1 MLRTG
6 YRGLSAKRGH
16 RSGRAPPLYKRR
28 STVPISDRGK
38 KWNIR
43 SRTLPLFI
51 VALLLTVNLM
61 FPVDQ
66 IAVGEGRSSS
76 PDYGIFDRISHL
88 NDEQETR
95 VDDEDVV
102 KSVEDTLGW
111 ISTHEYDF
119 EPTDTSSFNIERIT
133 YDEPLT
139 KSPVIFD
146 ALSSHPIIN
155 NTEVLDWLL
164 PAPLSDQGT
173 FNYLVFT
180 GVSGVDTWS
189 LGSMVPRIGLF
200 TDSSLDKWLYID
212 ADGDPDTGD
221 TGGYDLRARM
231 TFARDILERDWEVTL
246 FPPSLSF
253 QNAGMRMEV
262 EALDTTHGSSDLGGN
277 IFFVKGISYEGRN
290 YIWSMGYGLETFQ
303 DRLEVNILAKKW
315 TAEPDTGIITQ
326 LLSGNINLRDMNFLD
341 IMGPYTISYDF
352 NTPPEGFDI
361 FISVMRVQ
369 DQVLRDMAYLN
380 LDLASDETHDT
391 VIEQGRILLKVKDMG
406 SQIDGIEWRAG
417 VDGKDLSDT
426 LDFTLRYAEFGE
438 DLVDAQFSVP
448 VLPTNLIINIS
459 AQERDGKNETI
470 VDIITPEGID
480 MFILKESYYRNWTKG
495 APLGVPD
502 VMELVIEDV
511 PPSIHIQTTSSV
523 PFETEDGSVST
534 ITGSI
539 LDVFMGQTSSR
550 FYRIGTI
557 LREIPRSVKD
567 LPGNKGWTTVDCFG
581 EKIGSV
587 DYSYSNE
594 KYIKGSGNLI
604 GFYVQDNGDTA
615 ISLHV
620 EDVSYYST
628 RFMDQNEMSIMIED
642 APTIKIVALDGA
654 RISSLELVDPPSRID
669 IETSS
674 TMITYRGTKG
684 GVADDL
690 GALRYR
696 LREDDI
702 LFDVNIID
710 VPSDI
715 RINKGGGLMDI
726 SIGGGS
732 VGAVELFVSNSTSL
746 PPLSMVERNF
756 VSVRI
761 ENGSCAMGFRI
772 NRLKG
777 LTYHNGSLPFIN
789 ISTAAEANFYA
800 LVEDADSELH
810 LRCVFKP
817 LPAYTHIN
825 LNTILDRPEFAFPDL
840 AGIQSITEYADML
853 FSLSTIAQ
861 DILSVVSGLSESL
874 TNAVGTYSTDL
885 SIKWDLAQED
895 RQMDLILEIEKK
907 GKHDLPD
914 PHWTHG
920 IWIEQVGS
928 GKDGSL
934 KGRIFL
940 QGMPARGEMDLSFSS
955 ETMSA
960 RFDLEGYSPDHDWML
975 IRTSGVQDRDISLYL
990 TEFKK
995 GMNLKADMNIVT
1007 NLSIGGRMIIDLE
1020 VDITDVAGEPIALG
1034 PMLGTLRQASPIL
1047 SVRQMYL
1054 PRIPSSLRFNASLE
1068 DGIELDYTA
1077 SQEIEY
1083 LYFKI
1088 LKYMDG
1094 RWSQIYAVFG
1104 DIPLEFSISMTQNP
1118 SFSIQDPFPLQG
1130 LPELTLETSSSKL
1143 DMFISYDGSGVGQR
1157 GRYQVYGEDIG
1168 NTRTYLTGDQYIID
1182 SDGISFLSI
1191 EMDRIPTMESF
1202 TITSMQILAED
1213 LEHMKMSIDMLWGVY
1228 PIFRIDETRGGG
1240 LQVRLSGDI
1249 HQGGRDISPNI
1260 FLITLKKKTILGIPV
1275 VTGVS
1280 VTRDSTV
1287 VDLSSGD
1294 GNTVLPAPML
1304 TFWYWSLGSIFGGG

>member
-1 MLRTG
+1 MLRSG
-6 YRGLSAKRGH
+6 YRGISAKRG
-16 RSGRAPPLYKRR
+16 SGTIRAPPLYRRR
-28 STVPISDRGK
+28 STTPISDRGK
-38 KWNIR
+38 KWNMR
-43 SRTLPLFI
+43 SGTLPLFI
-51 VALLLTVNLM
+51 VVLLLTVNLM

-66 IAVGEGRSSS
+66 TVVGEDRSSS
-76 PDYGIFDRISHL
+76 PDYGIFDRISRL
-88 NDEQETR
+88 IDEQETR
-95 VDDEDVV
+95 VDDEEVV
-102 KSVEDTLGW
+102 KSVETTLGG
-111 ISTHEYDF
+111 ISTREYDF

-146 ALSSHPIIN
+146 ALNSHPIIN

-164 PAPLSDQGT
+164 PSPLSNQGT

-180 GVSGVDTWS
+180 DVDDNETWN
-189 LGSMVPRIGLF
+189 LGSIVPRIGLF
-200 TDSSLDKWLYID
+200 TDSALDKWLYID
-212 ADGDPDTGD
+212 VDADPDTGD
-221 TGGYDLRARM
+221 PDGYDLRARM
-231 TFARDILERDWEVTL
+231 TFARDLLERDWDVTL
-246 FPPSLSF
+246 IPPTISF
-253 QNAGMRMEV
+253 QNAGLKMEV
-262 EALDTTHGSSDLGGN
+262 EALDTTNGSSDTGGS
-277 IFFVKGISYEGRN
+277 IYFVKGISYEGKN
-290 YIWSMGYGLETFQ
+290 YLWSIGFGLETFQ
-303 DRLEVNILAKKW
+303 DRLEVKLLAKKW
-315 TAEPDTGIITQ
+315 TAKPDTTIIAQ
-326 LLSGNINLRDMNFLD
+326 LLSGSIDLQDMNFLE

-352 NTPPEGFDI
+352 DTPPVGFDI
-361 FISVMRVQ
+361 YISVMRVQ
-369 DQVLRDMAYLN
+369 DRTLRDMAYLN
-380 LDLASDETHDT
+380 LDLARDPSHER
-391 VIEQGRILLKVKDMG
+391 VIDHGRLILKVMDMG

-417 VDGKDLSDT
+417 PEGNDLSDT
-426 LDFTLRYAEFGE
+426 LSFTLRYAEFGD
-438 DLVDAQFSVP
+438 DLVDAQFSIP

-470 VDIITPEGID
+470 VDIVTPEGID

-502 VMELVIEDV
+502 VMELIIEDV
-511 PPSIHIQTTSSV
+511 PPQVHIQTTSSV

-557 LREIPRSVKD
+557 LREVPRSVKD
-567 LPGNKGWTTVDCFG
+567 LPGNKGWTTIDCFG

-587 DYSYSNE
+587 DYSYSND

-620 EDVSYYST
+620 EDVSHYST
-628 RFMDQNEMSIMIED
+628 RFMDRNEMSIMIED
-642 APTIKIVALDGA
+642 AGAIKIVALDGS
-654 RISSLELVDPPSRID
+654 RISTLELVEPPSRID
-669 IETSS
+669 IKTSS
-674 TMITYRGTKG
+674 TMITYRGTNG
-684 GVADDL
+684 GKADDL
-690 GALRYR
+690 GALRYH
-696 LREDDI
+696 LREDGI

-710 VPSDI
+710 IPSGI
-715 RINKGGGLMDI
+715 TIEKGGGLVDI
-726 SIGGGS
+726 SVDGGS

-746 PPLSMVERNF
+746 PPFSMVERNF

-772 NRLKG
+772 NRLKA
-777 LTYHNGSLPFIN
+777 LAYYNGSLPFIN

-800 LVEDADSELH
+800 IVEDADSELD
-810 LRCVFKP
+810 LICVFKP
-817 LPAYTHIN
+817 LPANTHIN

-840 AGIQSITEYADML
+840 AGIQSITEYADLL
-853 FSLSTIAQ
+853 FSFSIIAQ
-861 DILSVVSGLSESL
+861 DILTVVSGLSESL
-874 TNAVGTYSTDL
+874 TDAVGTYSTDL
-885 SIKWDLAQED
+885 SIQWDLAHKD
-895 RQMDLILEIEKK
+895 SHMDLIMEIEKR
-907 GKHDLPD
+907 GDHDIPD

-928 GKDGSL
+928 GKEGSL

-940 QGMPARGEMDLSFSS
+940 QGMPAMGEIDLSFSS

-990 TEFKK
+990 TELKK
-995 GMNLKADMNIVT
+995 GMNLKADMHIVT
-1007 NLSIGGRMIIDLE
+1007 NLSIGGRMIIDLG
-1020 VDITDVAGEPIALG
+1020 VDITDMAGEPITLG
-1034 PMLGTLRQASPIL
+1034 PMLSTLRKASPIL

-1054 PRIPSSLRFNASLE
+1054 PRIPSSLRLNASLE

-1077 SQEIEY
+1077 SREIEY

-1088 LKYMDG
+1088 LKYLDG

-1104 DIPLEFSISMTQNP
+1104 DIPLEFSISMVQNP
-1118 SFSIQDPFPLQG
+1118 TFSIQDPFPLQG
-1130 LPELTLETSSSKL
+1130 LPELTLGTSSSKL

-1157 GRYQVYGEDIG
+1157 GRYQIYGEDIG
-1168 NTRTYLTGDQYIID
+1168 NTRTYYTGDEYVID

-1191 EMDRIPTMESF
+1191 EMDRIPTMKSF
-1202 TITSMQILAED
+1202 TITSLQILAED

-1228 PIFRIDETRGGG
+1228 PIFRIDDTRGGG

-1275 VTGVS
+1275 ATGVS
-1280 VTRDSTV
+1280 ITRDSTV

-1294 GNTVLPAPML
+1294 GNTVLPAPMI